1 VTGVGIE
8 AGGSRGEFGHII
20 SVIISVIIYNNS
32 IIIYNSL
39 LCMRFEFE
47 AAASRSKGRISERSE
62 YNDVY
67 NL

>member
-1 VTGVGIE
+1 MYKILENGQ
-8 AGGSRGEFGHII
+8 
-20 SVIISVIIYNNS
+20 
-32 IIIYNSL
+32 
-39 LCMRFEFE
+39 RFEFE